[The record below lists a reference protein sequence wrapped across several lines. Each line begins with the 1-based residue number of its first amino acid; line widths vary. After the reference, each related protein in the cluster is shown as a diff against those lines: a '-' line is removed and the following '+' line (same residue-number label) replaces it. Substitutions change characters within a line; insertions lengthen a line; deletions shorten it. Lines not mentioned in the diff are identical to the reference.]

1 MSNNPL
7 YNLTAQKISF
17 TYQNLL
23 QTDGYGNY
31 YNGLGDDIFIGGGT
45 GYIGPTGPQ
54 GSQGPPGPTGST
66 GSQGTQ
72 GIQGPTGATGSQ
84 GTQGSQGVTGSTG
97 SQGDK
102 GGLQYTLQDL
112 DGNPPAPG
120 KFSLFLDEG
129 GVFDLRINGTDRI
142 NNNNLLY
149 FNLLVGSSGYIYI
162 TNNSNNIARSVVI
175 PFTNVS
181 LVSGYYLF
189 TTSYGSQNILLTND
203 ICALT
208 FVITGSI
215 GPQGTTG
222 APGPN
227 TLIYALGN
235 GTYDP
240 GGMTIGNYNLAI
252 NNAINLNTSSYAGYT
267 GSTIDASSWLDNIA
281 VNDSITMYQVA
292 NPSIFCTG
300 IVTSIGFLE
309 YGPAFNFTNLV
320 SNGTATD
327 GLYAISYAKRGAMGA
342 SSTVAGP
349 TGPTGATGASSTVAG
364 PTGPTGSTGS
374 TGPQGLTGA
383 TGPQGLTGPTG
394 SSAVIQTQFKQNVN
408 VTHTGT
414 TANTIVASYLINSG
428 TFEANDFF
436 RFLIQTSH
444 TNNANVKTLRVYIN
458 SSVSLVGATLIAT
471 RLLTSSAG
479 ASMARDLIFKNSL
492 SSQDISFVTNSFGD
506 NENNSNVTVSS
517 LTINFSVNQYFI
529 VAFEL
534 ADGTDSAVI
543 RGLRTNIF
551 R

>member
-112 DGNPPAPG
+112 DGNPPATG

-129 GVFDLRINGTDRI
+129 GIFDLRINGTDRI

-149 FNLLVGSSGYIYI
+149 FNLLIGSSGYIYI

-215 GPQGTTG
+215 GPQGPAGATG
-222 APGPN
+222 
-227 TLIYALGN
+227 
-235 GTYDP
+235 
-240 GGMTIGNYNLAI
+240 
-252 NNAINLNTSSYAGYT
+252 
-267 GSTIDASSWLDNIA
+267 
-281 VNDSITMYQVA
+281 
-292 NPSIFCTG
+292 FTG
-300 IVTSIGFLE
+300 IGET
-309 YGPAFNFTNLV
+309 GPTGNT
-320 SNGTATD
+320 
-327 GLYAISYAKRGAMGA
+327 
-342 SSTVAGP
+342 GP
-349 TGPTGATGASSTVAG
+349 TGPTGV
-364 PTGPTGSTGS
+364 
-374 TGPQGLTGA
+374 
-383 TGPQGLTGPTG
+383 TGPTG

-414 TANTIVASYLINSG
+414 TANTIVASYLIPSG
-428 TFEANDFF
+428 TFEANDFL
-436 RFLIQTSH
+436 RFILNAST
-444 TNNANVKTLRVYIN
+444 TNNANVKTLRVYLN
-458 SSVSLVGATLIAT
+458 SSVSLTGATLIAT
-471 RLLTSSAG
+471 RLLTLLVATSL
-479 ASMARDLIFKNSL
+479 ARTLCFKNSL
-492 SSQDISFVTNSFGD
+492 SSQEIFSATVNFGD
-506 NENNSNVTVSS
+506 DENNSTGLNLISV
-517 LTINFSVNQYFI
+517 NFSTDQYFI
-529 VAFEL
+529 VAVEL
-534 ADGTDSAVI
+534 ADAADSVVF
-543 RGLRTNIF
+543 RSLRTNIF